1 MIFNHVFCPPSIF
14 PDKNGKKSLGKFIS
28 SPTKENGNILL
39 SYSDGDVCGDKKR
52 IKTDIILVCKPGNSL
67 KKKKDKM
74 HLWLLP
80 GDEAEGVRP
89 SSSASRTLSG
99 GQLDLIPDPLPRAS
113 PEMEKRCG
121 I

>member
-1 MIFNHVFCPPSIF
+1 MIFNHVFCPPSPPPIF

-67 KKKKDKM
+67 KKEKIKCICGFCRVM
-74 HLWLLP
+74 
-80 GDEAEGVRP
+80 RP
-89 SSSASRTLSG
+89 KGWGPAV
-99 GQLDLIPDPLPRAS
+99 QVPEPLVVVS
-113 PEMEKRCG
+113 W